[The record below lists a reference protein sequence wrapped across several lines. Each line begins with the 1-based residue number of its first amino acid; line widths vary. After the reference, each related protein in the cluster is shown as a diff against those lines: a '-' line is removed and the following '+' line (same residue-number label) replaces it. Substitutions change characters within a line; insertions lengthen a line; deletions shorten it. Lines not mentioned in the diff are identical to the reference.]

1 MKPSQLAA
9 SVHGQILKFRDQHDA
24 VVRHAASLA
33 AGHVMT
39 LNAMEL
45 TYTAEPEVLTAL
57 ASSPSQLSDRLLS
70 ALFGS
75 WPIDT
80 GRRANGIT
88 QRRQGVVVSEVPWAA
103 WESAAQVW
111 ESGNLPVL
119 RHSQNSAA

>member
-1 MKPSQLAA
+1 VTSIQFATEVHAQL
-9 SVHGQILKFRDQHDA
+9 SMFRDQHDA
-24 VVRHAASLA
+24 VARHAASLA

-39 LNAMEL
+39 LDAMEL
-45 TYTAEPEVLTAL
+45 TYKAELRVMPAL
-57 ASSPSQLSDRLLS
+57 AESPAQLSERFLT

-88 QRRQGVVVSEVPWAA
+88 RRRQGVVVSEVSWAA

-111 ESGNLPVL
+111 DSGNLPVSCQ
-119 RHSQNSAA
+119 SQNSGT